1 MAGVNPDPEKAAV
14 GVLANMPTH
23 WAVGLV
29 VAVVALVLIAWAVMK
44 SKRDSPEMEEAYRET
59 Q

>member
-1 MAGVNPDPEKAAV
+1 MNPDPEKAAV
-14 GVLANMPTH
+14 GVLANLPTH

-29 VAVVALVLIAWAVMK
+29 VAVVALAADRLGGDK